1 MKCRIPEQ
9 EAAGKLN
16 GNIQMTAYDLNKQ
29 LILSLGPIK
38 DEELNKFR
46 SDFAGYIREIEDK
59 FFMLL
64 CKEQSYYTIFNYT
77 SRNDSYYFADVLL
90 EVIEAVGSFYN
101 YSIDEE
107 NGGVELWIKPE
118 DKEEVFVYYFFPYDA
133 GVVEV

>member
-38 DEELNKFR
+38 DKELNKFR

-77 SRNDSYYFADVLL
+77 SRNESYYFADVLL

>member
-9 EAAGKLN
+9 EVAGKLN

-38 DEELNKFR
+38 DKELNKFR

-77 SRNDSYYFADVLL
+77 SRNESYYFADVLL

-101 YSIDEE
+101 YSIDDE

>member
-9 EAAGKLN
+9 ETAGKLN
-16 GNIQMTAYDLNKQ
+16 GNIQMTTYDLNKQ

-38 DEELNKFR
+38 DKELNKFR

-77 SRNDSYYFADVLL
+77 SRNESYYFADILL